1 MPESDAP
8 NRSAPSTGNLP
19 IPVPRPAMVARD
31 SESWI
36 GRVMRSMFGW
46 RPGSIRADLETILN
60 AEETTATTGFSPAES
75 RLLRNILSL
84 RERRISDVMLPRA
97 DIVAVTHD
105 ISVGELVKVFEGA
118 AHSRLVV
125 YNETLDDP
133 VGMIHI
139 RDLIAYM
146 TKRAAEPPKPTKR
159 KTKAAVA
166 GLDFKTVDLGVTLSS
181 VGITRPLLY
190 VPPSM
195 PAIDLLAKM
204 QATRIHLALVI
215 DEYGGTDGLVSMED
229 IVEQIVGDIQD
240 EHDEGSIHTIARQTD
255 GSYLADSRAS
265 LEEVVA
271 AIGPEFEVGDAG
283 EEVDTLGGF
292 VVTRIGRVPVR
303 GELVPG
309 PGLFEFEVLD
319 ADPRRIKK
327 IRIYQRKRPRETP
340 LTRGSQAPAPVAAPP
355 VAPDARPNNP
365 ANTNPSNDENR

>member
-8 NRSAPSTGNLP
+8 NRGAPPTGNLP

-31 SESWI
+31 SESWL

-46 RPGSIRADLETILN
+46 KPGSLRADLETILS
-60 AEETTATTGFSPAES
+60 AETSNVTGFSPAES
-75 RLLRNILSL
+75 RLLRNILDL
-84 RERRISDVMLPRA
+84 RERRINDVMLPRA
-97 DIVAVTHD
+97 DIVSVPQD
-105 ISVGELVKVFEGA
+105 IGIGELVKVFEDA

-133 VGMIHI
+133 VGIIHI

-146 TKRAAEPPKPTKR
+146 TKRAAEPPKKITKR
-159 KTKAAVA
+159 KTKPPVA
-166 GLDFKTVDLGVTLSS
+166 GLDFKAVDLSVSLLS
-181 VGITRPLLY
+181 VGIMRPLLY

-215 DEYGGTDGLVSMED
+215 DEYGGTDGLISIED

-240 EHDEGSIHTIARQTD
+240 EHDEGSIHTIARQAD
-255 GSYLADSRAS
+255 GSYLADGRAS

-271 AIGPEFEVGDAG
+271 AIGPEFEIGDAG

-292 VVTRIGRVPVR
+292 VVTRVGRVPVR

-327 IRIYQRKRPRETP
+327 IRVYRRKLPRDAARAKDTLASAASFATP
-340 LTRGSQAPAPVAAPP
+340 EVSTDSV
-355 VAPDARPNNP
+355 V
-365 ANTNPSNDENR
+365 TNASPSNDENR

>member
-8 NRSAPSTGNLP
+8 KTGATPTANLP
-19 IPVPRPAMVARD
+19 IPVPRPVDVARD
-31 SESWI
+31 KDTWL

-46 RPGSIRADLETILN
+46 KAGTIRADLETMLN
-60 AEETTATTGFSPAES
+60 TDETANVTGFSPAES
-75 RLLRNILSL
+75 RLLRNILDL
-84 RERRISDVMLPRA
+84 RERRINDVMLPRA
-97 DIVAVTHD
+97 DIISVAHD
-105 ISVGELVKVFEGA
+105 ISIGELVKVFEGA

-146 TKRAAEPPKPTKR
+146 TKHAAAPPKPTKR
-159 KTKAAVA
+159 KTKAPTA
-166 GLDFKTVDLGVTLSS
+166 GLDFKAVDLSVTLSS

-240 EHDEGSIHTIARQTD
+240 EHDENSIHTIARQAD
-255 GSYLADSRAS
+255 GSYLADGRAS
-265 LEEVVA
+265 IEEVVA
-271 AIGPEFEVGDAG
+271 AIGPEFEIG
-283 EEVDTLGGF
+283 EAAQEVDTLGGF
-292 VVTRIGRVPVR
+292 VIARGGRVPVR

-309 PGLFEFEVLD
+309 PGLFEFEILD
-319 ADPRRIKK
+319 GDPRRIKK

-340 LTRGSQAPAPVAAPP
+340 ISRQSPGATASVAAAVTPE
-355 VAPDARPNNP
+355 AKSDSASS
-365 ANTNPSNDENR
+365 TTSLNDESR